1 MTGQI
6 AKMHHLVST
15 DRALVCYPCA
25 LVRVTHM
32 WYFVAVTV
40 FVVSDCLFRLIE
52 LRLAIDV
59 KRVVRAF

>member
-1 MTGQI
+1 MW
-6 AKMHHLVST
+6 L
-15 DRALVCYPCA
+15 
-25 LVRVTHM
+25 RVTHM